1 MCVYGLCVVSVKYVQ
16 RSCVFVCEVWGV
28 CEVYVMCV
36 CGLCVVRPVASVAI
50 FVSRLWVVLGGQL

>member
-1 MCVYGLCVVSVKYVQ
+1 MCVYGLCVVCVKYVQ

-36 CGLCVVRPVASVAI
+36 CVCVACVWWEI
-50 FVSRLWVVLGGQL
+50 GEFGNCL